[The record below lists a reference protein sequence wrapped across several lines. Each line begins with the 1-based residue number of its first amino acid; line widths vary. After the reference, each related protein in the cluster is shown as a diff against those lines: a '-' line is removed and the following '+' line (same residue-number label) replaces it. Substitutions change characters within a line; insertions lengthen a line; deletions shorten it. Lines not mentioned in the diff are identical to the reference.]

1 MHSVIFDGQVKVVD
15 TPKPKAS
22 GCECLIRLLKAGIC
36 NTDVEITRG
45 YMNFR
50 GVLGHEFV
58 GIVEESEHPMWIG
71 RRVVGE
77 INAGCGECEYCRNKL
92 RRHCPHRSVLGIL
105 NRDGAFREYFT
116 LPEENLHWVSDS
128 ISTDDAI
135 FVEPVAAVCE
145 ILDQIKI
152 LPTAKVAVIGD
163 GKLGLLIAMVLGLQ
177 PIHLTLIGKHPH
189 KMKLVEGPNIETMEL
204 AEVGTLSRNFEVV
217 IDASGSPE
225 GWNLAQKLVKP
236 RGTIV
241 LKSTFHGQVAFN
253 PAPLI
258 VDEITLVGSR
268 CGRFESALQLLQ
280 ERKITPSRLLYKTLP
295 LESAK
300 EAFDLAQK
308 PGILKVALAPAS
320 DFGQ

>member
-1 MHSVIFDGQVKVVD
+1 MHSVIFDGQVRVVD
-15 TPKPKAS
+15 TPKPTAS
-22 GCECLIRLLKAGIC
+22 ESECLIRLLKAGIC
-36 NTDVEITRG
+36 NTDIEITRG
-45 YMNFR
+45 YMDFR

-58 GIVEESEHPMWIG
+58 GIVKESALSSWIG

-77 INAGCGECEYCRNKL
+77 INAGCGECEYCRKKM

-105 NRDGAFREYFT
+105 NRDGVFREYFT

-135 FVEPVAAVCE
+135 FVEPLAAACE
-145 ILDQIKI
+145 ILDQIRI
-152 LPTAKVAVIGD
+152 LPTASVAVIGD
-163 GKLGLLIAMVLGLQ
+163 GKLGLLIAMVLVLQ
-177 PIHLTLIGKHPH
+177 PIHLTLIGKHPN
-189 KMKLVEGPNIETMEL
+189 KMELVKGPNIEAVES
-204 AEVGTLSRNFEVV
+204 ARVGALSRNFEVV
-217 IDASGSPE
+217 IDASGSPQ
-225 GWNLAQKLVKP
+225 GWDLAQKIIKP

-241 LKSTFHGQVAFN
+241 LKSTFHGQVPFN

-295 LESAK
+295 LESAQ
-300 EAFDLAQK
+300 EAFALAQK
-308 PGILKVALAPAS
+308 PGMLKVALAP
-320 DFGQ
+320 

>member
-1 MHSVIFDGQVKVVD
+1 MHSVIFDGQVRVVD
-15 TPKPKAS
+15 TPKPTAS
-22 GCECLIRLLKAGIC
+22 GSECLIRLLKAGIC
-36 NTDVEITRG
+36 NTDIEITRG
-45 YMNFR
+45 YMDFR

-58 GIVEESEHPMWIG
+58 GIVKESALSSWIG

-77 INAGCGECEYCRNKL
+77 INAGCGECEYCRNKM

-105 NRDGAFREYFT
+105 NRDGVFREYFT

-135 FVEPVAAVCE
+135 FVEPLAAACE
-145 ILDQIKI
+145 ILDQIRI
-152 LPTAKVAVIGD
+152 LPTASVAVIGD
-163 GKLGLLIAMVLGLQ
+163 GKLGLLIAMVLVLQ
-177 PIHLTLIGKHPH
+177 PIHLTLIGKHPN
-189 KMKLVEGPNIETMEL
+189 KMELVKGPNIEAVES
-204 AEVGTLSRNFEVV
+204 ARVGALSRNFEVV
-217 IDASGSPE
+217 IDASGSPQ
-225 GWNLAQKLVKP
+225 GWDLAQKIIKP

-241 LKSTFHGQVAFN
+241 LKSTFHGQVPFN

-295 LESAK
+295 LESAQ
-300 EAFDLAQK
+300 EAFALAQK
-308 PGILKVALAPAS
+308 TGILKVALAP
-320 DFGQ
+320 